1 MILYNIFALV
11 LVLCC
16 STILGFLHN
25 AIDLQTHSMRKNTQ
39 KIKKQRWKET
49 SEWR

>member
-16 STILGFLHN
+16 STILGFLRN
-25 AIDLQTHSMRKNTQ
+25 AIDLQTHSVRKTKEEN
-39 KIKKQRWKET
+39 KK
-49 SEWR
+49 